1 MGANWPNFGLRIFFH
16 FVYSAL
22 ISVIKN
28 VIFLNVDLGLGPQ
41 PPLPEN
47 RSSGSTSLISYHIR
61 IEAVTVPAPTVPGS
75 IF

>member
-1 MGANWPNFGLRIFFH
+1 MGGWGANWPNFGVADFFH
-16 FVYSAL
+16 FVYYAL

-47 RSSGSTSLISYHIR
+47 RSSGSTSLISYHIVGAR
-61 IEAVTVPAPTVPGS
+61 VEGGC
-75 IF
+75 